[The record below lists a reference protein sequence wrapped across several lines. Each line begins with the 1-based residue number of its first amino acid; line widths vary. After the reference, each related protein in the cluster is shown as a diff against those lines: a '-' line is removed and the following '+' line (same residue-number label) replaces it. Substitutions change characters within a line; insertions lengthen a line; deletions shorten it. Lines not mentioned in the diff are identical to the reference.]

1 MWHAQLL
8 LQAANQMQTLEQQLL
23 QKAPETTSCI
33 RSNKKNGKV
42 LRFSKSKATY
52 RLVVSWV
59 EPVPT
64 FIKTSSIVVRDKP
77 KLEKP
82 KLLLCAVYRNVV

>member
-1 MWHAQLL
+1 MC
-8 LQAANQMQTLEQQLL
+8 MSQQWF
-23 QKAPETTSCI
+23 PGYFSPP
-33 RSNKKNGKV
+33 SPGKNLGTR
-42 LRFSKSKATY
+42 LTAYIIHTY
-52 RLVVSWV
+52 MLVVSWV

-82 KLLLCAVYRNVV
+82 KLLLCPVESG

>member
-8 LQAANQMQTLEQQLL
+8 LQAANQMQKLEQ